1 MCVSGFSQRKII
13 DFFKIKKPNLTEE
26 KCDSPQG
33 AILIIQERTSLS
45 VLLKK
50 FKNNNKGQIYHEPEN
65 QIKILNDGL
74 RRLCN

>member
-33 AILIIQERTSLS
+33 AIFYYSRMYIS
-45 VLLKK
+45 VCPIKK
-50 FKNNNKGQIYHEPEN
+50 N
-65 QIKILNDGL
+65 
-74 RRLCN
+74 

>member
-13 DFFKIKKPNLTEE
+13 DFFKIKKPNLPEE

-50 FKNNNKGQIYHEPEN
+50 I
-65 QIKILNDGL
+65 
-74 RRLCN
+74 